1 MAAFDVIII
10 GAGVVGAS
18 LAWRLAPSCSVVIV
32 EGEDQPGYHS
42 TGRSAAHYTDAIG
55 GAVVQALS
63 AATRP
68 FLESPPPGFT
78 DVSLIRRRPVL
89 LLFGTG
95 TRDAAFTLQ
104 GLGHVIGHQLF
115 ELDREEC
122 LERCPVLRPEKIES
136 GLWEPAAGD
145 IDVHAIHG
153 AYLRAARAAGATM
166 LLNAPVTR
174 MEHRSGVWRVTVPGR
189 TLEAPVVANCAGAWG
204 DVVGRMAGA
213 APVGLVP
220 MRRTA
225 FTFRGPAGRD
235 HGAWPLVADDGENFY
250 FKPDAGLILGSLAD
264 EQPSVPCD
272 AAPEEMDLALAAHR
286 IMEWTTL
293 DIRRMESR
301 WAGLRSFVPDRL
313 PVTGFDPECEG
324 FFWNVGQGGAGIQT
338 STGLSA
344 YAASVILG
352 SKLPQE
358 LIDAGL
364 GPGTLS
370 PSRSGGAR

>member
-225 FTFRGPAGRD
+225 FTFRGPAGMD
-235 HGAWPLVADDGENFY
+235 HGDWPLVADDGENFY

-344 YAASVILG
+344 YAATVILG

-364 GPGTLS
+364 DPGTLS

>member
-225 FTFRGPAGRD
+225 FTFRGPAGMD
-235 HGAWPLVADDGENFY
+235 YGAWPLVADDGENFY

-344 YAASVILG
+344 YAATVILG

-364 GPGTLS
+364 DPGTLS

>member
-18 LAWRLAPSCSVVIV
+18 LAWRLAPSCRVVVV
-32 EGEDQPGYHS
+32 ETEDQPGYHS
-42 TGRSAAHYTDAIG
+42 TGRSATHYTDVIG
-55 GAVVQALS
+55 GGFVQALS

-68 FLESPPPGFT
+68 FLEDPPPGFT

-89 LLFGTG
+89 LLFGTE
-95 TRDAAFTLQ
+95 TRDAVFTRH
-104 GLGHVIGHQLF
+104 GLNHVIGHQLF

-122 LERCPVLRPEKIES
+122 LRRCPVLKPEKIET

-153 AYLRAARAAGATM
+153 AYLRAARASGATM
-166 LLNAPVTR
+166 LLNAPVSG
-174 MEHRSGVWRVTVPGR
+174 MERRSGVWHVSVPGR
-189 TLEAPVVANCAGAWG
+189 TLEAPIVANCAGAWG

-225 FTFRGPAGRD
+225 FTFRGPDNMD
-235 HGAWPLVADDGENFY
+235 HGDWPLVADDGESFY
-250 FKPDAGLILGSLAD
+250 FKPEAGLILGSLAD
-264 EQPSVPCD
+264 EQPSEPCD
-272 AAPEEMDLALAAHR
+272 AAPEELDLALAAHR

-313 PVTGFDPECEG
+313 PVTGFDPACEG

-344 YAASVILG
+344 YAASVILND
-352 SKLPQE
+352 SLPQD
-358 LIDAGL
+358 LVDAGL
-364 GPGTLS
+364 DTGTLS
-370 PSRSGGAR
+370 PSRLGGAR

>member
-18 LAWRLAPSCSVVIV
+18 LAWRLAPSCRVAIV
-32 EGEDQPGYHS
+32 EAEDQPGYHS
-42 TGRSAAHYTDAIG
+42 TGRSAAHYTDVIG
-55 GAVVQALS
+55 GAVIQALS

-68 FLESPPPGFT
+68 FLENPPPGFS
-78 DVSLIRRRPVL
+78 DVPLIRRRPVL

-95 TRDAAFTLQ
+95 TRDASFTLD
-104 GLGHVIGHQLF
+104 GLSHVIGHQLI
-115 ELDREEC
+115 ELDRDGC
-122 LERCPVLRPEKIES
+122 LERCPVLKPEKIES

-153 AYLRAARAAGATM
+153 AYLRAARASGAAM
-166 LLNAPVTR
+166 LLSAPATE
-174 MEHRSGVWRVTVPGR
+174 MEHRSGVWHVTVPGK

-213 APVGLVP
+213 APVGLSP

-225 FTFRGPAGRD
+225 FTFRGPNGMD
-235 HGAWPLVADDGENFY
+235 HGAWPLVADDGESFY
-250 FKPDAGLILGSLAD
+250 FKPEAGLILGSLAD
-264 EQPSVPCD
+264 EQPSEPCD
-272 AAPEEMDLALAAHR
+272 AAPEELDLALAAHR

-313 PVTGFDPECEG
+313 PVTGFDPSCEG

-352 SKLPQE
+352 NSLPQD
-358 LIDAGL
+358 LLDADL
-364 GPGTLS
+364 DPGTLS
-370 PSRSGGAR
+370 PSRLGGAR